1 MNTGALD
8 AKLAQIATTL
18 STLGRPIA
26 LISFIVVLLIYIA
39 TPMLPEPAREN
50 RGAIGKLLLAGIA
63 IGLAPDIISF
73 IFG

>member
-8 AKLAQIATTL
+8 AKLQQIATTF
-18 STLGRPIA
+18 SALGRPIA

-39 TPMLPEPAREN
+39 TPMLPEAAREN
-50 RGAIGKLLLAGIA
+50 RGAIGKLLIAGIA

>member
-8 AKLAQIATTL
+8 AKLQQIADTF
-18 STLGRPIA
+18 SNLGRPVA
-26 LISFIVVLLIYIA
+26 LISFIVVMLIYLG
-39 TPMLPEPAREN
+39 TPLLPEVAREN
-50 RGAIGKLLLAGIA
+50 RGTIGKILLAGIA

>member
-1 MNTGALD
+1 MQTGALD

-18 STLGRPIA
+18 SNLGRPVA

-39 TPMLPEPAREN
+39 TPMLPEAAREN
-50 RGAIGKLLLAGIA
+50 RGTIGKLLLAGIT
-63 IGLAPDIISF
+63 IGLAPDVIAF